1 MKFNVRKN
9 GSLVTEDTYDVTLEE
24 KTRKA
29 VAKTAKW
36 TALTASVLGLAIWSE
51 KRKAKNRTYP
61 DPE

>member
-9 GSLVTEDTYDVTLEE
+9 GSSIENTYDVSLEE

-29 VAKTAKW
+29 IKKTAQW
-36 TALTASVLGLAIWSE
+36 TALTAGVIGVAMWSE

>member
-9 GSLVTEDTYDVTLEE
+9 DNIYDTYDVELEE
-24 KTRKA
+24 KTANA
-29 VAKTAKW
+29 VRKTAKW
-36 TALTASVLGLAIWSE
+36 TALTAAVLGIAMWSE

>member
-1 MKFNVRKN
+1 MKFDVNKN
-9 GSLVTEDTYDVTLEE
+9 GSSLTNTYDVSLEE

-29 VAKTAKW
+29 VNKAAKW
-36 TALTASVLGLAIWSE
+36 TALTATVLGIAVWSE

>member
-9 GSLVTEDTYDVTLEE
+9 GSTVENTYDVEIEE
-24 KTRKA
+24 KTRKV

-36 TALTASVLGLAIWSE
+36 TALTATVLGVAMWSHS
-51 KRKAKNRTYP
+51 RKTKNDTYA